1 MAKTQP
7 WSASVSYLLFL
18 TIPLRP
24 HNIKICWDDIRQI
37 FRIGTT
43 MAVVDQFEIR
53 FSIGLCRYHGRAAN
67 FVRFIQR
74 TYFCH
79 AVVSSAARRA
89 NVGLLSATTLQ
100 TASPSCSVMC
110 CFTTNFSFSLVVK
123 EFLKLVKI
131 WHSYGKNGWFFMLP
145 IRLVLFPQRSRTRQ
159 ISKTTCVW
167 RTEIVTNCCYVNRQI
182 YLILFSTNIKLLKT
196 SFDLLTDRLTLSVT
210 DQLLIIYGILLRH
223 LFLCCSSCV
232 QWVMWF

>member
-1 MAKTQP
+1 M
-7 WSASVSYLLFL
+7 
-18 TIPLRP
+18 P

-74 TYFCH
+74 TYFRH

-100 TASPSCSVMC
+100 TASPSCSVNNIH
-110 CFTTNFSFSLVVK
+110 TAT
-123 EFLKLVKI
+123 
-131 WHSYGKNGWFFMLP
+131 
-145 IRLVLFPQRSRTRQ
+145 RTY
-159 ISKTTCVW
+159 IIYY
-167 RTEIVTNCCYVNRQI
+167 IVAD
-182 YLILFSTNIKLLKT
+182 FSTCI
-196 SFDLLTDRLTLSVT
+196 FPRMFFVAVDL
-210 DQLLIIYGILLRH
+210 
-223 LFLCCSSCV
+223 C
-232 QWVMWF
+232 